1 LYDALI
7 IGGGPIGSYIAKGL
21 AAKGHSVGVLEKGSE
36 NRGKIC
42 CTGIVSKNC
51 YQTYLKDKDLILKQG
66 RSAKVYSPSGKLLN
80 LNHKEDQAFIID
92 RNRLDSVIAA
102 DAIESGA
109 DFLHNHT
116 VKNLEVCGN
125 RVLVE
130 YQNGTRVSA
139 VEAKAVIIA
148 SGFNSGWFKQSGV
161 KKELNF
167 TIGAQIEVY
176 HRDIEEIEIYIGK
189 HLAPGFFGWLVP
201 LDDKRALVG
210 LMTKN
215 SPNKYLK
222 DFLNLLK
229 ERGKVALNGDKPA
242 YRGITLQPPQRT
254 YGERFIMV
262 GDAAGQVKPLTGGG
276 IYFGLLCADI
286 AIKTIDRALNEDDMR
301 AVKLATYEK
310 EWKQKLNKEM
320 QICRFARRVYSQLS
334 NRQLDRL
341 IDISNTFG
349 IADEIAASDE
359 LDFDFHSRVIRKA
372 TTLPTVSKLLWR
384 RIAA

>member
-1 LYDALI
+1 MYDAVI

-36 NRGKIC
+36 DRGKIC

-51 YQTYLKDKDLILKQG
+51 YQTYLADKDLVLKHG
-66 RSAKVYSPSGKLLN
+66 RSAKVYSPSGKLIN

-92 RNRLDSVIAA
+92 RNRLDSAIAA
-102 DAIESGA
+102 DAVKSGA

-116 VKNLEVCGN
+116 VKNLDALSD

-130 YQNGTRVSA
+130 YQNDIRSGF
-139 VEAKAVIIA
+139 VEAKTVIIA
-148 SGFNSGWFKQSGV
+148 SGFNSGWFKQNKI
-161 KKELNF
+161 KKELSF
-167 TIGAQIEVY
+167 TIGAQIEAY

-189 HLAPGFFGWLVP
+189 HVAPGFFGWLVP

-215 SPNKYLK
+215 KPNKYLK
-222 DFLNLLK
+222 DFLTLLD
-229 ERGKVALNGDKPA
+229 EQGKVSLNGDKPA
-242 YRGITLQPPQRT
+242 YRGITLQPPERT

-286 AIKTIDRALNEDDMR
+286 AVKTIDRALNEDDFR
-301 AVKLATYEK
+301 AVKLAVYEK

-320 QICRFARRVYSQLS
+320 QICRFARAIYSKLN

-349 IADEIAASDE
+349 IVDEITASDE

-372 TTLPTVSKLLWR
+372 TTLPMVSKLLWH
-384 RIAA
+384 RIAG

>member
-1 LYDALI
+1 MYDALI

-36 NRGKIC
+36 DRGKIC

-51 YQTYLKDKDLILKQG
+51 YKTYLADKDLVLKHG
-66 RSAKVYSPSGKLLN
+66 RSAKVYSPSGKLLS
-80 LNHKEDQAFIID
+80 LNHKEVQAFIID
-92 RNRLDSVIAA
+92 RNKLDSAMAA
-102 DAIESGA
+102 DAIKSGA
-109 DFLHNHT
+109 DFLHDHA
-116 VKNLEVCGN
+116 VKNLDVLSD

-130 YQNGTRVSA
+130 YQNDIRAGS
-139 VEAKAVIIA
+139 VEAKTVIIA
-148 SGFNSGWFKQSGV
+148 SGFNSGWFKQNKI
-161 KKELNF
+161 KKELSF

-189 HLAPGFFGWLVP
+189 HVAPGFFGWLVP

-215 SPNKYLK
+215 KPNKYLK
-222 DFLNLLK
+222 DFLTLLD
-229 ERGKVALNGDKPA
+229 EQGKVSLNGDKPA
-242 YRGITLQPPQRT
+242 YRGITLQSPQRT

-276 IYFGLLCADI
+276 IYFGFLCADI
-286 AIKTIDRALNEDDMR
+286 AVKTIDRALNKDDLR
-301 AVKLATYEK
+301 AVKLAVYEK

-320 QICRFARRVYSQLS
+320 QICRFARAIYSQLS

-349 IADEIAASDE
+349 IVDEITASDE

-372 TTLPTVSKLLWR
+372 TTLPIVSKLLWR
-384 RIAA
+384 RIAG

>member
-1 LYDALI
+1 LYDAVI

-36 NRGKIC
+36 DRGKIC

-51 YQTYLKDKDLILKQG
+51 YQTYLADKDLVLKHG
-66 RSAKVYSPSGKLLN
+66 RSAKVYSPSGKLIN

-92 RNRLDSVIAA
+92 RNRLDSAIAA
-102 DAIESGA
+102 DAVKSGA

-116 VKNLEVCGN
+116 VKNLDALSD

-130 YQNGTRVSA
+130 YQNDIRSGF
-139 VEAKAVIIA
+139 VEAKTVIIA
-148 SGFNSGWFKQSGV
+148 SGFNSGWFKQNKI
-161 KKELNF
+161 KKELSF

-189 HLAPGFFGWLVP
+189 HVAPGFFGWLVP

-215 SPNKYLK
+215 KPNKYLK
-222 DFLNLLK
+222 DFLTLLD
-229 ERGKVALNGDKPA
+229 EQGKVSLNGDKPA
-242 YRGITLQPPQRT
+242 YRGITLQPPERT

-286 AIKTIDRALNEDDMR
+286 AVKTIDRALNEDDFR
-301 AVKLATYEK
+301 AVKLAVYEK

-320 QICRFARRVYSQLS
+320 QICRFARAIYSKLN

-349 IADEIAASDE
+349 IVDEITASDE

-372 TTLPTVSKLLWR
+372 TTLPMVSKLLWH
-384 RIAA
+384 RIAG

>member
-1 LYDALI
+1 MYDAVI

-36 NRGKIC
+36 DRGKIC

-51 YQTYLKDKDLILKQG
+51 YQTYLADKDLVLKHG
-66 RSAKVYSPSGKLLN
+66 RSAKVYSPSGKLIN

-92 RNRLDSVIAA
+92 RNRLDSAIAA
-102 DAIESGA
+102 DAVKSGA

-116 VKNLEVCGN
+116 VKNLDALSD

-130 YQNGTRVSA
+130 YQNDIRSGF
-139 VEAKAVIIA
+139 VEAKTVIIA
-148 SGFNSGWFKQSGV
+148 SGFNSGWFKQNKI
-161 KKELNF
+161 KKELSF

-189 HLAPGFFGWLVP
+189 HVAPGFFGWLVP

-215 SPNKYLK
+215 KPNKYLK
-222 DFLNLLK
+222 DFLTLLD
-229 ERGKVALNGDKPA
+229 EQGKVSLNGDKPA
-242 YRGITLQPPQRT
+242 YRGITLQPPERT

-286 AIKTIDRALNEDDMR
+286 AVKTIDRALNEDDFR
-301 AVKLATYEK
+301 AVKLAVYEK

-320 QICRFARRVYSQLS
+320 QICRFARAIYSKLN

-349 IADEIAASDE
+349 IVDEITASDE

-372 TTLPTVSKLLWR
+372 TTLPMVSKLLWH
-384 RIAA
+384 RIAG